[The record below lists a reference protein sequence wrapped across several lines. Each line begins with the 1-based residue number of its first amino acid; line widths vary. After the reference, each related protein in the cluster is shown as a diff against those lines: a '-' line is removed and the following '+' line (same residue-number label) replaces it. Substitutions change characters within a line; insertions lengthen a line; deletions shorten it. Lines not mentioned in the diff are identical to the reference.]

1 MRKRGIS
8 HRLLVIFLDLSL
20 LLLINVALLVLYRTN
35 FRYLGLQGVLAQM
48 GLSVA
53 TVFLFRTLL
62 GVYRQ
67 VWHYADAPAF
77 MKLMIADVL
86 AMAVHYTV
94 QHFLPFNRMSFM
106 RTMALFA
113 GNLLLAM
120 SARMGWQYL
129 YKIKSR
135 DSRLSEMFRNI
146 IENLTGIRI
155 RPGEADEGAVGQK
168 TNIAIIGA
176 GRVGTALAD
185 ELLANPR
192 STYLPV
198 FFIDNDKEKIGRW
211 ISGLKVFDEQ
221 KVSEEMLAGYPVQE
235 VVFAL
240 PNMDA
245 DRARE
250 LYARYREFGCRVKV
264 YDYPLAYTED
274 GARRSMRE
282 FDMEELLFRRPEDF
296 LSPETR
302 EYYAGKTVLISGG
315 GGSIG
320 SELCRQI
327 ARMKPK
333 KIVVL
338 DVYENGA
345 YDIEQELKI
354 AYGKEFP
361 VVPEIIT
368 VCGRDEL
375 QAVFDRHHPQIVLH
389 AAAHKHVPLMER
401 NCVEAVRNNV
411 FGTFNIVDISEKEGV
426 EKFIM
431 ISTDKAV
438 NPTNVMGAT
447 KRLCERIVQSRTGGA
462 TAFSATRFGN
472 VLGSNGSVIPLFRRQ
487 IAAGGPVTLTDRRI
501 IRYFMTIREAV
512 QLVLTSGAFARDGEL
527 FVLDM
532 GQPVKILDLAESMIR
547 LGGFEPYKDIDIVET
562 GLRPGEKLYEELL
575 VNKEEMTKT
584 SNEKIFIE
592 TDTVPSREEIASAL
606 EKLKAACD
614 TCDDETVRKAL
625 QEIVPSFRPSTR

>member
-8 HRLLVIFLDLSL
+8 HRLLVIVLDLLL

-35 FRYLGLQGVLAQM
+35 FRYLGLRGVLAQM

-77 MKLMIADVL
+77 MKLMIADIL

-168 TNIAIIGA
+168 TNIAIVGA
-176 GRVGTALAD
+176 GRIGTALAD

-221 KVSEEMLAGYPVQE
+221 KVSEEMLAGFPVQE

-245 DRARE
+245 DQARE
-250 LYARYREFGCRVKV
+250 MYARYREFGCRVKV

-327 ARMKPK
+327 ARMKPR

-354 AYGKEFP
+354 AYGKDFP

-368 VCGRDEL
+368 VCDRAEL

-547 LGGFEPYKDIDIVET
+547 LSGFEPYKDIDIVET

-614 TCDDETVRKAL
+614 TCVDETVRKAL
-625 QEIVPSFRPSTR
+625 QEIVPSFKPTEG

>member
-8 HRLLVIFLDLSL
+8 HRLLVILLDLLL

-35 FRYLGLQGVLAQM
+35 FRYLGLRGVLAQM

-77 MKLMIADVL
+77 MKLMIADIL

-168 TNIAIIGA
+168 TNIAIVGA
-176 GRVGTALAD
+176 GRIGTALAD

-221 KVSEEMLAGYPVQE
+221 KVSEEMLAGFPVQE

-250 LYARYREFGCRVKV
+250 MYARYREFGCRVKV

-354 AYGKEFP
+354 AYGKDFP
-361 VVPEIIT
+361 VIPEIIT
-368 VCGRDEL
+368 VCDRAEL

-532 GQPVKILDLAESMIR
+532 GQPVKILDLAESMVR
-547 LGGFEPYKDIDIVET
+547 LSGFEPYKDIDIIET

-575 VNKEEMTKT
+575 VNKDEMTKT

-614 TCDDETVRKAL
+614 TCDDEIVRKAL
-625 QEIVPSFRPSTR
+625 QEIVPSFRPQ

>member
-1 MRKRGIS
+1 
-8 HRLLVIFLDLSL
+8 
-20 LLLINVALLVLYRTN
+20 
-35 FRYLGLQGVLAQM
+35 
-48 GLSVA
+48 
-53 TVFLFRTLL
+53 
-62 GVYRQ
+62 
-67 VWHYADAPAF
+67 
-77 MKLMIADVL
+77 
-86 AMAVHYTV
+86 
-94 QHFLPFNRMSFM
+94 
-106 RTMALFA
+106 
-113 GNLLLAM
+113 
-120 SARMGWQYL
+120 
-129 YKIKSR
+129 
-135 DSRLSEMFRNI
+135 
-146 IENLTGIRI
+146 
-155 RPGEADEGAVGQK
+155 
-168 TNIAIIGA
+168 
-176 GRVGTALAD
+176 
-185 ELLANPR
+185 
-192 STYLPV
+192 
-198 FFIDNDKEKIGRW
+198 
-211 ISGLKVFDEQ
+211 
-221 KVSEEMLAGYPVQE
+221 
-235 VVFAL
+235 
-240 PNMDA
+240 
-245 DRARE
+245 
-250 LYARYREFGCRVKV
+250 
-264 YDYPLAYTED
+264 
-274 GARRSMRE
+274 
-282 FDMEELLFRRPEDF
+282 
-296 LSPETR
+296 
-302 EYYAGKTVLISGG
+302 
-315 GGSIG
+315 
-320 SELCRQI
+320 
-327 ARMKPK
+327 MKPR

-354 AYGKEFP
+354 AYGKDFP

-368 VCGRDEL
+368 VCDRAEL

-532 GQPVKILDLAESMIR
+532 GQPVKILDLAESMVR
-547 LGGFEPYKDIDIVET
+547 LSGFEPYKDIDIIET

-575 VNKEEMTKT
+575 VNKDEMTKT